1 MNRIS
6 RFSNSCRFARRFP
19 VCGRITEA
27 GLQEDHQMFCG
38 SGVSWFSVCG
48 GVTVWQNRPSTSIYD
63 ACMLRPHSGKIVL
76 SRWPC
81 THRKR
86 RTTNG
91 RSSSDRWAEVNAQ
104 VQLNIRNLCIHTLL
118 ACPHKVVGRGGAG
131 PRRAGPGLDLG
142 AHLGK
147 QILFMDMNNWAYV
160 RISLSHVLM
169 EVRMN
174 ISEY

>member
-1 MNRIS
+1 MS
-6 RFSNSCRFARRFP
+6 QFWNSCKFEPRFP
-19 VCGRITEA
+19 VFGNSGGSSNLADRVSRGFLFAVAWRSYKTCLQHPFMTRACCGRT
-27 GLQEDHQMFCG
+27 FC
-38 SGVSWFSVCG
+38 
-48 GVTVWQNRPSTSIYD
+48 
-63 ACMLRPHSGKIVL
+63 KIVL
-76 SRWPC
+76 SRWLR

-86 RTTNG
+86 HPTNG
-91 RSSSDRWAEVNAQ
+91 RSFSDRWAEVNAQ

-131 PRRAGPGLDLG
+131 PGLG